1 MYQHLFGRE
10 HTAQQGSTTHVFQLP
25 STAVS
30 FSQLR
35 RHITQNVLEQ
45 RKMQTMLAAQTKV
58 GKLGNVPGKEKFLL
72 GPPWHFI
79 SHRSTHMSMYL
90 LISGHSSASIK
101 ILQYR
106 LLICCSGNEMD
117 GVKCFLNMD
126 SAGIVRKLYEI

>member
-1 MYQHLFGRE
+1 MRAACL
-10 HTAQQGSTTHVFQLP
+10 QQVKTLLLLHNGTNISLAGNIQLSKAPQRVFQLP

-72 GPPWHFI
+72 GPPWHFHI
-79 SHRSTHMSMYL
+79 PSKYPPVNVFAHLWPFTSQHQDFTIQTSYM
-90 LISGHSSASIK
+90 
-101 ILQYR
+101 LQW
-106 LLICCSGNEMD
+106 
-117 GVKCFLNMD
+117 
-126 SAGIVRKLYEI
+126 